1 MSTQGIQL
9 ADLSHI
15 FRALNEISSNV
26 GQLRHD
32 VGDVDGK
39 IDVTQKELEL
49 LRDSFTA
56 FVAADL
62 RAKEVQLAETR
73 QVKVRQ
79 ELETKYG
86 HYATI
91 RRHATGILQAAD
103 LSLVRQ
109 ETIAWA
115 TEELMLRAPGYWLAP
130 ALLALAAWLR
140 DDQFLATKAI
150 AEAARRDDE
159 KTSLFLALIGRRASK
174 PNVCREWL
182 DRYFAMQDPSHLD
195 RQTVVLV
202 DALASGVFGVEVR
215 QTCST
220 RLAGWVQELSQ
231 RPDFVA
237 EQRRA
242 WGVALMSK
250 SSSSDHSGDYRYL
263 AKHSATWPDL
273 QKALN
278 GAQAHSAILDHFSN
292 IFNGQITP
300 SPSLEAAVDEL
311 LTKLVSNFDDEELPL
326 RRADRLL
333 ELVIQEN
340 GDKAAAQ
347 AKFSMEGS
355 ALDETVSF
363 TQLLTNA
370 AMHPETSHA
379 SRATQRLAISVSRG
393 WIKEAY
399 ADVVAAL
406 RQSVPVRA
414 KIAIEG
420 WEGETGDGSNEAEL
434 LGSMRAFF
442 EKKKQEKLAS
452 LQFGAGH
459 WFGVVCGVALTLFG
473 AVTQAWIL
481 SIIGVGILVWLGV
494 SWSNLNTARQKLEA
508 DHATFVHGC
517 EATLKAC
524 LSEVF
529 EWRCEYARLDGVS
542 AEVSALFERLSP
554 SQHIQTAHDT
564 ARQIAATATA

>member
-1 MSTQGIQL
+1 MSTQGIQV

-26 GQLRHD
+26 GQLRQG
-32 VGDVDGK
+32 VSDVDGK

-56 FVAADL
+56 FVAADS

-115 TEELMLRAPGYWLAP
+115 TEELMLRAPSYWLAP
-130 ALLALAAWLR
+130 ALLSLAAWLR
-140 DDQFLATKAI
+140 DDQPLATKAI

-159 KTSLFLALIGRRASK
+159 KTSLFLALIGRRAAK
-174 PNVCREWL
+174 PTVCREWL
-182 DRYFAMQDPSHLD
+182 DRYFAMQDPAHLD

-202 DALASGVFGVEVR
+202 DALASGVFGTEVR
-215 QTCST
+215 QTCSM
-220 RLAGWVQELSQ
+220 RLATWVQELGQ

-242 WGVALMSK
+242 WGAALVSK
-250 SSSSDHSGDYRYL
+250 TPSGNHSDEFRYL
-263 AKHSATWPDL
+263 AKHSTTWGDL
-273 QKALN
+273 NKALN
-278 GAQAHSAILDHFSN
+278 GAAVHGAILDHFN
-292 IFNGQITP
+292 GIFNGQIVP

-333 ELVIQEN
+333 ELVIQED
-340 GDKAAAQ
+340 GDKTAAQ
-347 AKFSMEGS
+347 AKFDLESS
-355 ALDETVSF
+355 ALEEGVSF

-399 ADVVAAL
+399 GDLVAAL
-406 RQSVPVRA
+406 RQSIPSRV

-420 WEGETGDGSNEAEL
+420 WEGETTDGSNETEL
-434 LGSMRAFF
+434 LDAMRAFF
-442 EKKKQEKLAS
+442 EQKKQEQLAR

-459 WFGVVCGVALTLFG
+459 WFGLACGVALTLFG

-481 SIIGVGILVWLGV
+481 AIIGAGILVWLGV
-494 SWSNLNTARQKLEA
+494 TWSNLAPARQKLEA
-508 DHATFVHGC
+508 DHAAFVQSC
-517 EATLKAC
+517 ESILKAC
-524 LSEVF
+524 LSEVV
-529 EWRCEYARLDGVS
+529 EWRREHARKDGVS
-542 AEVSALFERLSP
+542 AEVTGLLERLAP
-554 SQHIQTAHDT
+554 SQHMQTAHDT
-564 ARQIAATATA
+564 ARQISATV